1 MYAIAKAL
9 PETEELFINIIN
21 ILVIK
26 LGVRIET
33 WRWEKRNYFL
43 IQIGILKKLKKQTED
58 KQGCLSVS
66 LALCLALTPYVSL
79 SLAAFTSPSN

>member
-33 WRWEKRNYFL
+33 WR
-43 IQIGILKKLKKQTED
+43 
-58 KQGCLSVS
+58 
-66 LALCLALTPYVSL
+66 
-79 SLAAFTSPSN
+79 